1 MVRFKISLETI
12 YNTHFYLSQE
22 NVFDLTTFTG
32 ILLGNNSASYEK
44 D

>member
-1 MVRFKISLETI
+1 MVRFKTPLEII

-22 NVFDLTTFTG
+22 NVFDLTSFTA